1 MILCKYMSETQKTPN
16 KSRRAL
22 VAGGVVGALGGSVLT
37 GVAVDAA
44 HRIFDTPDVQPPVAS
59 AEANPQTLEQQELLS
74 LIDQLR
80 EANMSG
86 ATEITSFPI
95 EGPSTSVYETA
106 LGIVRDFVGD
116 EAFNANRGNIQ
127 GALLVSS
134 DTVNTDQPEA
144 PYITHPGQQI
154 GIYESDVNSDG
165 YPEYFTSL
173 KTSVDNVTATGNQP
187 VPGQNGVLT
196 IPEGMQD
203 KEIGAVEPAAKDS
216 LKNDTH

>member
-1 MILCKYMSETQKTPN
+1 MSETQKTPN
-16 KSRRAL
+16 YRRRAL
-22 VAGGVVGALGGSVLT
+22 ATGGVIGALGGSVIT

-44 HRIFDTPDVQPPVAS
+44 HRLVDTPDVTPPPAT
-59 AEANPQTLEQQELLS
+59 AEAHAQTVEQQELLS
-74 LIDQLR
+74 LIDKLR
-80 EANMSG
+80 ESNLSG
-86 ATEITSFPI
+86 ATEITSFPV

-144 PYITHPGQQI
+144 RYITHPGQQI
-154 GIYESDVNSDG
+154 GIYESDVNGDG

-173 KTSVDNVTATGNQP
+173 KTSVDNVTASNDQTDAS
-187 VPGQNGVLT
+187 QNGVLN
-196 IPEGMQD
+196 IPEGWED
-203 KEIGAVEPAAKDS
+203 KEIGATEPVPKDS

>member
-1 MILCKYMSETQKTPN
+1 MSEIEKTPN
-16 KSRRAL
+16 KSKSRRAL
-22 VAGGVVGALGGSVLT
+22 TTGLIVGGVAGAALGGAS
-37 GVAVDAA
+37 VDAA
-44 HRIFDTPDVQPPVAS
+44 HRLVDAHEVSPPPAT
-59 AEANPQTLEQQELLS
+59 AEANAQTIEQQELLS
-74 LIDQLR
+74 LIDKLR
-80 EANMSG
+80 ESNLSG
-86 ATEITSFPI
+86 VTEINSFPV

-154 GIYESDVNSDG
+154 GIYESDVNGDG

-173 KTSVDNVTATGNQP
+173 KTSVDNVAASNDQHL
-187 VPGQNGVLT
+187 PGQDGVLT
-196 IPEGMQD
+196 IPKNMEG
-203 KEIGAVEPAAKDS
+203 KEIGAVEPVE
-216 LKNDTH
+216 